1 MRRLG
6 EKKAEDYPLFFVK
19 KVCLLHYLYAIIFAM
34 EEKSLEQVK
43 QNEQDGITEQ
53 LSFVDDKYRFKLD
66 NFEGPLDLLLHLIKE
81 SKLDIMTV
89 KLADITEQ
97 YLDYLKDLDTI
108 DMDKAS
114 EFITV
119 AAALIE
125 IKSKHL
131 LPVDEEEEPDEED
144 TEVLLMRRL
153 REYELFKETG
163 QRLKEIEDI
172 NKLYRAPGKETE
184 KVKIVMKD
192 MVLDKLLDAFAMLLS
207 REKARGQEKPEPK
220 KIVKDRF
227 SVAEKVISIRDYTR
241 EHKRYPFEELFT
253 NDMTKSE
260 MINVFLALLE
270 LLKLQTLRIEQNGVF
285 GQINVIAND

>member
-1 MRRLG
+1 M
-6 EKKAEDYPLFFVK
+6 AEDTIK
-19 KVCLLHYLYAIIFAM
+19 DDKM
-34 EEKSLEQVK
+34 EEEVTQ
-43 QNEQDGITEQ
+43 TEQ

-66 NFEGPLDLLLHLIKE
+66 NFEGPLDLLLHLIKDA
-81 SKLDIMTV
+81 KLDIMTI

-97 YLDYLKDLDTI
+97 YLEYMQDIDTI

-119 AAALIE
+119 AATLIE

-131 LPVDEEEEPDEED
+131 LPVETEESADEED
-144 TEVLLMRRL
+144 SEALLLQRL
-153 REYELFKETG
+153 KEYELFKKTG

-184 KVKIVMKD
+184 KVKIIIKD
-192 MVLDKLLDAFAMLLS
+192 MVLDKLLDAFANLLAKQ
-207 REKARGQEKPEPK
+207 EARGKEKEQPK

-227 SVAEKVISIRDYTR
+227 TVAEKIVSIRGYAR
-241 EHKRYPFEELFT
+241 EHRRFPFEELFT

-270 LLKLQTLRIEQNGVF
+270 LLKLQSVRVEQMGIF
-285 GQINVIAND
+285 QQINIISNEVQS